1 MKTNI
6 NTNNTEKFAVI
17 CTTDRYHAARYA
29 GFNRDGVRIHETGL
43 TLKEAQKVLLDFY
56 CEQAGDYFANWGLA
70 VNDHRHEGLEACKTY
85 NDGTRSFTYGVFKY
99 SIVPMSEIENE

>member
-6 NTNNTEKFAVI
+6 NTEKFAVI

-29 GFNRDGVRIHETGL
+29 GFNRDGIRVHETGL
-43 TLKEAQKVLLDFY
+43 PLKEAQKRLLDFY
-56 CEQAGDYFANWGLA
+56 CEQAEEHFANWGLA
-70 VNDHRHEGLEACKTY
+70 VMDRRHEGLEAGKTC
-85 NDGTRSFTYGVFKY
+85 NDGTRSFTYDVFKY